1 MPTQK
6 GTKVSF
12 LRAIF
17 CNKKKAMK
25 QINVRSV
32 VVPHYEELS
41 INNIY
46 ADAMKDELIKDYL
59 PELEQNSNRFP
70 EREFFFGVLG
80 TLRPLYLRKIIND
93 ANKVRYEADVN
104 DPQKDFIM
112 LDTPWYEEL
121 MKYPYFSSK
130 KYLEYIYFLIFRKT
144 W

>member
-6 GTKVSF
+6 RTNVSF

-41 INNIY
+41 VKNLY

-59 PELEQNSNRFP
+59 PDLEQNSNRIP
-70 EREFFFGVLG
+70 EREFFFGILG
-80 TLRPLYLRKIIND
+80 TLRPEYLKKITED
-93 ANKVRYEADVN
+93 ANKVRYEADPK
-104 DPQKDFIM
+104 DPKKDFIM

-130 KYLEYIYFLIFRKT
+130 KYLEYL
-144 W
+144 